1 MDNLARVSVSNIQRD
16 NMAEQVSFK
25 DLLDTGAHF
34 GHVTRKRHPNFEPFI
49 LMERNG
55 VHIINLEETIKHLNT
70 AIDFV
75 KKIVEKNGEILF
87 VGTKKQAKD
96 IVQQEADRCGMFYI
110 VERWLGGTLTNFST
124 IKKSIKRLKALE
136 KEGSSIYDNLTKKEI
151 QMLNRERLKLSD
163 QHRGI
168 KDMRRLP
175 NAVIIVDV
183 DREITALLEAIKL
196 DIPVIAMV
204 DTNCDPRIVTYP
216 IPANDDSVRA
226 IQTIIAALVDAI
238 IEVRDENAITEDDLA
253 EVVKKDTTITTKSEN
268 IGKDKT
274 EDVAEVKVVKISES
288 AKKVDKPAQIDEKS
302 KKVKAKEKV
311 AVAET
316 VAGKAV
322 VAAKGSSP
330 DKSGSPLRSDSE
342 KTKKS
347 VAVAVAEKTTVKK
360 TAIRAKP
367 KTVAKKPAIKTA
379 TKTKT
384 TTKTTPAKTT
394 KKTTVKKATV
404 KKTTKESEK
413 K

>member
-1 MDNLARVSVSNIQRD
+1 
-16 NMAEQVSFK
+16 MAEQVSFK
-25 DLLDTGAHF
+25 DLLGTGAHF
-34 GHVTRKRHPNFEPFI
+34 GHVTRKWHPNYEPFI

-55 VHIINLEETIKHLNT
+55 VHIINLEETVKHLNT

-136 KEGSSIYDNLTKKEI
+136 KEGSSIYENLTKKEV

-175 NAVIIVDV
+175 DAVVIVDV

-196 DIPVIAMV
+196 EIPVIAMV

-226 IQTIIAALVDAI
+226 IQIIISALVDTI
-238 IEVRDENAITEDDLA
+238 LEVKDQNATKEEDIA
-253 EVVKKDTTITTKSEN
+253 EVIEKAETIVAKPEKTSQGAEEN
-268 IGKDKT
+268 N
-274 EDVAEVKVVKISES
+274 AEVKVVKISES
-288 AKKVDKPAQIDEKS
+288 NKKIDEPAQDDEKAKKVKT
-302 KKVKAKEKV
+302 V
-311 AVAET
+311 ET
-316 VAGKAV
+316 VKVEKKTEKKSTTKTKPKA
-322 VAAKGSSP
+322 
-330 DKSGSPLRSDSE
+330 E
-342 KTKKS
+342 TKKS
-347 VAVAVAEKTTVKK
+347 AVKV
-360 TAIRAKP
+360 
-367 KTVAKKPAIKTA
+367 A

-384 TTKTTPAKTT
+384 ASKKSTTAKTT
-394 KKTTVKKATV
+394 KKKTTVKKATV
-404 KKTTKESEK
+404 KKTVKEAEK